1 MIDLDYVIKN
11 HKNVYIK
18 LNHDGKPVTCT
29 EREKS
34 LFEFSKAKNICG
46 NLPKTLKKLNFNV
59 EPIPD
64 IMSKQ
69 DESGKTNVISGE
81 DYSIPDTV
89 LRWLDKFGIC
99 DELINEARKR
109 KDELVENL
117 SNADK
122 EFSNIIHKIE
132 LEKPKDLYQGW
143 LLYKEV
149 KTNRKKRRCIKDEL
163 LIISGIL
170 KMDFRN
176 FDSQNIKKAVDGL
189 ANRKFAVRIVEEDED
204 GIL

>member
-1 MIDLDYVIKN
+1 MDYVIKN

-18 LNHDGKPVTCT
+18 LNCNGTPVTCT
-29 EREKS
+29 EKEKS
-34 LFEFSKAKNICG
+34 LFEFSKAKNICAS
-46 NLPKTLKKLNFNV
+46 LPKTLKKFNFSV

-64 IMSKQ
+64 IVPKQ
-69 DESGKTNVISGE
+69 ENNDKKEIIDGE

-89 LRWLDKFGIC
+89 LRWVDKFGIC
-99 DELINEARKR
+99 DELISEARKR
-109 KDELVENL
+109 KDELVESL

-122 EFSNIIHKIE
+122 EFSNIIHRIE
-132 LEKPKDLYQGW
+132 LEKPKDLYHGW

-149 KTNRKKRRCIKDEL
+149 KTNRKKRRDIKDEL